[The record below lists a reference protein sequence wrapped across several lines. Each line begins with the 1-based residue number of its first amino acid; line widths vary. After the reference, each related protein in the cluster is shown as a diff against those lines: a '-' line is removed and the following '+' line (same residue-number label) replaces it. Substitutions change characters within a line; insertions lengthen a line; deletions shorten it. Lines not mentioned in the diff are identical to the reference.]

1 VDSFAPVCSKW
12 TWRNLAFGAEAAV
25 AGALWAL
32 SGILGFSQSGRIPLA
47 VFSNLKVFGRLLFMV
62 FWMSVFWW
70 LFAAFGTEVRCRFG
84 VLGLSVEVLSMLVLG
99 VSSLVLQFAIQVPQL
114 AKQVPQLAKRVLQLS
129 RRFLPLLLKVAP
141 QLALKF
147 VWQAVLL
154 APVAIMVNLTFRRG
168 PGLQIEL
175 VERRS
180 RSGCVHR
187 CFRVCD

>member
-1 VDSFAPVCSKW
+1 MDSFAPVCSKW
-12 TWRNLAFGAEAAV
+12 TWRSLAFGAEAAV
-25 AGALWAL
+25 AGVLWAL

-47 VFSNLKVFGRLLFMV
+47 VFSNLKVFGRLLFV
-62 FWMSVFWW
+62 AFWMSVFLW
-70 LFAAFGTEVRCRFG
+70 LFAAFGREVRCRFG
-84 VLGLSVEVLSMLVLG
+84 VLGLSVEVISMLVLG
-99 VSSLVLQFAIQVPQL
+99 VSSLVLQFAIQVTRL
-114 AKQVPQLAKRVLQLS
+114 SRRVPQLAKRVLP
-129 RRFLPLLLKVAP
+129 FLLMVAP

-154 APVAIMVNLTFRRG
+154 APVAIMVSLTFRRG

-180 RSGCVHR
+180 RLGCVHR